1 MLTCL
6 RSVVFWSGTVSQ
18 YYPFQMLLAAHQRN
32 ADGEISPPHRTWE
45 STIYR
50 PPSSP
55 SVGRKL
61 LRSPWCRRPLLGRSA
76 RRGCPDENRQD
87 AELCNSV
94 WDKYPLVGA
103 RRAAERQDW
112 RRRRSARSG
121 RGVKRVRSRPG
132 NHSALASHTPPPRP
146 HHTATGM
153 HLETPSRGVR
163 RRGNFALIGPV
174 KRHRCAAG
182 ICARPPA
189 GLLRSH
195 G

>member
-6 RSVVFWSGTVSQ
+6 RSVVFWSGTVSR

-32 ADGEISPPHRTWE
+32 ADGEISPPHRTRE
-45 STIYR
+45 SSIYR

-55 SVGRKL
+55 SVGRKP
-61 LRSPWCRRPLLGRSA
+61 LRSPRCRRPLLGRSA
-76 RRGCPDENRQD
+76 RRGCPDENQVKTPSYVTVCGTNTRWWVR
-87 AELCNSV
+87 A
-94 WDKYPLVGA
+94 G
-103 RRAAERQDW
+103 RRKG
-112 RRRRSARSG
+112 ARSG
-121 RGVKRVRSRPG
+121 RGVKRVRSRPR
-132 NHSALASHTPPPRP
+132 NHSALASHTPPPPPRP
-146 HHTATGM
+146 HHTAAGM

-182 ICARPPA
+182 IRARPPA
-189 GLLRSH
+189 GLLRSN